1 MGTIDA
7 GQKDETVTTTR
18 AGDPANALTVSQALA
33 KMVRAYGAEY
43 VFTLTGAPQNP
54 LIDLQNHEGV
64 RVVLG
69 RSERSAFAMAD
80 AYARVTGKPTFGIV
94 QFGPGATYLPAS
106 IIDAFWASSPLI
118 AISGT
123 TTTNTR
129 YRYEYQELE
138 QTSMFP
144 AITNWAGDLP
154 QPERIADVLRTA
166 VRAAVSGVPGPVYL
180 GIPADW
186 FGKRLA
192 TAPDIYAEAA
202 FLKTPALRVA
212 PLAQDVERAIALL
225 ASAEKPVLIAGGGVI
240 LSEAWAELTALAEAL
255 NIPVVTTMAGKG
267 SIADSHPLSVGACGR
282 YSRKVANDTLAAADF
297 CLAVG
302 TKLSSMGTDVFK
314 YPRKGT
320 RIVHIDLD
328 PNSLGRTYREE
339 LSIVADSR
347 AALTMLREAAIVAR
361 VNGSR
366 WAGWTKQVQGS
377 VASWLEDLERVS
389 RDPLHEGR
397 LNPYHLMR
405 LLNQHIGGNDML
417 VADTG
422 YMAAWAVTALQ
433 QKHPGRNILR
443 AAGSLGWAF
452 PAAFGA
458 KLAVGDKRRVFG
470 LTGDGGIGY
479 HIADLETALRLKT
492 PVIQIV
498 LNNCS
503 LAFEYHVQ
511 KYVHEEMCPEA
522 SEFLDVP
529 FGDVARAFGA
539 HGERVTSPEQFIP
552 ALRRAEESGKP
563 AIVDVVVTREVPP
576 PVTRYEAAGLRK
588 V

>member
-1 MGTIDA
+1 
-7 GQKDETVTTTR
+7 VTTTP
-18 AGDPANALTVSQALA
+18 AGDSANALTVSQALA
-33 KMVRAYGAEY
+33 KMIHAYGAEY
-43 VFTLTGAPQNP
+43 AFTLTGAPQNP
-54 LIDLQNHEGV
+54 HIDLQNHEGV
-64 RVVLG
+64 KVILG
-69 RSERSAFAMAD
+69 RSERSALAMAD
-80 AYARVTGKPTFGIV
+80 AYARVTGKPTFGLV

-118 AISGT
+118 AISGS
-123 TTTNTR
+123 TNTSTR
-129 YRYEYQELE
+129 HRYEYQELE

-144 AITNWAGDLP
+144 AITKWAGDLP
-154 QPERIADVLRTA
+154 QPERIADIMRTA

-192 TAPDIYAEAA
+192 TAPDIYAEPA
-202 FLKTPALRVA
+202 FMKTPALRVA
-212 PLAQDVERAIALL
+212 PIAQDVERAIGLL
-225 ASAEKPVLIAGGGVI
+225 ASAQKPVLIAGGGVI
-240 LSEAWAELTALAEAL
+240 LSEAWTELTALAETL

-267 SIADSHPLSVGACGR
+267 SIADIHPLAVGACGR
-282 YSRKVANDTLAAADF
+282 YSRKVANDTLADADF

-339 LSIVADSR
+339 LSIVSDSR
-347 AALTMLREAAIVAR
+347 TALTMLRDAAVAAK
-361 VNGSR
+361 VNGSK
-366 WAGWTKQVQGS
+366 WAEWTRQVQAS
-377 VASWLEDLERVS
+377 VANWLEDLERVS

-405 LLNQHIGGNDML
+405 LLNQHLGGDDMV

-422 YMAAWAVTALQ
+422 YMAAWAVTVLQ
-433 QKHPGRNILR
+433 QKKAGRNILR

-458 KLAVGDKRRVFG
+458 KLAVGNKRRVFG

-479 HIADLETALRLKT
+479 HIADLETALRIKT

-498 LNNCS
+498 LNNAS

-539 HGERVTSPEQFIP
+539 YGERVTTPDQFIP
-552 ALRRAEESGKP
+552 ALRKAEDSGKP
-563 AIVDVVVTREVPP
+563 AIIDVVISREVPP

>member
-1 MGTIDA
+1 MTNA
-7 GQKDETVTTTR
+7 PS
-18 AGDPANALTVSQALA
+18 GDSTNDLTVSRALA
-33 KMVRAYGAEY
+33 KLVRAYGAEY

-54 LIDLQNHEGV
+54 LIDMQNHEGV

-106 IIDAFWASSPLI
+106 IIDAYWASSPLI

-123 TTTNTR
+123 TNTNTR
-129 YRYEYQELE
+129 HRYEYQELE

-144 AITNWAGDLP
+144 AMTKWAGDLP
-154 QPERIADVLRTA
+154 QPERIGDVLRTA

-186 FGKRLA
+186 FGKRL
-192 TAPDIYAEAA
+192 TTVPDLYAETA
-202 FLKTPALRVA
+202 FLRTPAGRVA
-212 PLAQDVERAIALL
+212 PLAPDVERAIALL

-267 SIADSHPLSVGACGR
+267 SIADTHALSVGVCGR
-282 YSRKVANDTLAAADF
+282 YSRKVANDTLADADF

-302 TKLSSMGTDVFK
+302 TRLSSMGTDVFK
-314 YPRKGT
+314 YPRKGA

-339 LSIVADSR
+339 LSIVADAR
-347 AALTMLREAAIVAR
+347 EALILLREAAVAAR
-361 VNGSR
+361 VDGNR
-366 WAGWTKQVQGS
+366 WSAWTKQVQGWVS
-377 VASWLEDLERVS
+377 AWLADLERVS
-389 RDPLHEGR
+389 RDPLYEGR
-397 LNPYHLMR
+397 INPYHLLR
-405 LLNQHIGGNDML
+405 QLDQHISGDDLL

-422 YMAAWAVTALQ
+422 YMAAWAVTLLQ
-433 QKHPGRNILR
+433 QKKPGRNILR

-452 PAAFGA
+452 PGAFGA
-458 KLAVGDKRRVFG
+458 KLAAGAKRRVFG
-470 LTGDGGIGY
+470 LNGDGGIGY
-479 HIADLETALRLKT
+479 HISELETALRLKI
-492 PVIQIV
+492 PVVQIV

-511 KYVHEEMCPEA
+511 KYVHGEMCPEA

-529 FGDVARAFGA
+529 FADVARAFGA
-539 HGERVTSPEQFIP
+539 HGERVTSPEQFLP

-563 AIVDVVVTREVPP
+563 AIVDVAVSRELPP
-576 PVTRYEAAGLRK
+576 PVTRYEAAGLRQ

>member
-1 MGTIDA
+1 
-7 GQKDETVTTTR
+7 VTTTP
-18 AGDPANALTVSQALA
+18 AGNPANAPTVSQALA

-80 AYARVTGKPTFGIV
+80 AYARITGKPTFGIV

-106 IIDAFWASSPLI
+106 IIDAYWASSPLI

-144 AITNWAGDLP
+144 AITKWAGDLP
-154 QPERIADVLRTA
+154 QPERIADVVRTA

-180 GIPADW
+180 GIAADW

-202 FLKTPALRVA
+202 FLKAPALRVA

-255 NIPVVTTMAGKG
+255 NVPVVTTMAGKG
-267 SIADSHPLSVGACGR
+267 SISDSHPLSVGACGR

-297 CLAVG
+297 CFAVG

-347 AALTMLREAAIVAR
+347 AALTMLREAAVAAR

-366 WAGWTKQVQGS
+366 WANWTKQVRGS

-389 RDPLHEGR
+389 RDPLHEER

-422 YMAAWAVTALQ
+422 YMAAWAVTVLQ

-498 LNNCS
+498 LNNSS

-563 AIVDVVVTREVPP
+563 AIVDVVVSREVPP